1 MTRRSQAAPTS
12 PPVRAAALGAALGLA
27 LVLAVGA
34 RAPAGAQEADAV
46 TAEKY
51 EACMRLVA
59 RAPDRAFERALT
71 MQDMGGGRPAKHCA
85 AAALSALGHHAEAA
99 KRFEALATGMP
110 DATPP
115 EAVAEILAHAGLSW
129 LSAGKAERALSVQ
142 NEAVSLAPESPALRT
157 DRAMTLGELGR
168 YWEAIDDLNRALES
182 APGHVDA
189 LVLRASAYR
198 FVEAYDLALENA
210 ERALEADPGNPDAL
224 LERGMIH
231 RLRDRPSAARAD
243 WIRII
248 KQHPDTAAAEMA
260 RRNLDKLDFGAG
272 TDAGGETSSGG

>member
-1 MTRRSQAAPTS
+1 MIRRPQAAPTVPS
-12 PPVRAAALGAALGLA
+12 RRAAALGAALGLA
-27 LVLAVGA
+27 LCLAAGA
-34 RAPAGAQEADAV
+34 RAPAAAQEADAV
-46 TAEKY
+46 TSEKY
-51 EACMRLVA
+51 EACMRLVE

-99 KRFEALATGMP
+99 KRFEALATSMP
-110 DATPP
+110 DSAPA

-142 NEAVSLAPESPALRT
+142 NEAVSLAPDSPALRT

-168 YWEAIDDLNRALES
+168 YWEAIDDLNRALETV
-182 APGHVDA
+182 PGHVDA

-198 FVEAYDLALENA
+198 FVEAYDLARESA

-231 RLRDRPSAARAD
+231 RLRDKPSAARAD

-248 KQHPDTAAAEMA
+248 RQHPDTAAAELA
-260 RRNLDKLDFGAG
+260 RRNLDKLDFGGG
-272 TDAGGETSSGG
+272 TDGASGASDGG